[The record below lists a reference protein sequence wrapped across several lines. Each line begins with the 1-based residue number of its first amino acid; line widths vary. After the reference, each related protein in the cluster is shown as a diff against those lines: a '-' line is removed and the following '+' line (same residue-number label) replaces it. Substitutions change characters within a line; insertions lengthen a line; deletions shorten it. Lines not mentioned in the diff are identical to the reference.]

1 MRGRVRTIA
10 CGRWLALLSALATA
24 ACASTEPKTEANK
37 VPTDYKPAILE
48 HLRKDLEDPTNIRD
62 AFISEPALRPV
73 AGATRYVVC
82 FRFNARER
90 GRYAGNREMA
100 AVFFDNQITQLV
112 AGSSELC
119 GGAAYQP
126 FPELQ
131 RLCRSAKCQP

>member
-1 MRGRVRTIA
+1 VA
-10 CGRWLALLSALATA
+10 LALA
-24 ACASTEPKTEANK
+24 ACSSFNEPKTEANK
-37 VPTDYKPAILE
+37 LPSDYKPAILDY
-48 HLRKDLEDPTNIRD
+48 LRKDLEDPTNIRD

-73 AGATRYVVC
+73 GGATRYVVC

-90 GRYAGNREMA
+90 GRYAGSKEMA

-112 AGSSELC
+112 AGSPELC

-131 RLCRSAKCQP
+131 RLCRSINCQA